1 MGNQSTQ
8 DECTWYFL
16 TFLIDLFPGIL
27 ILTFL
32 LNLSNRL
39 FYCAK
44 LNQLVSG
51 NYIQEYHGTLVISL
65 KAYIIQIIIW
75 IAISIFNKLI
85 LLAIELYLSLPLILL
100 SQVVFKLMDFSG
112 DIKLFF
118 VLVFFPLFAN
128 IFIFWI
134 SDSLL

>member
-1 MGNQSTQ
+1 MGSQSTQ